1 MGKIRTRFLGEEEVE
16 KQQVQEQKERSQAK
30 KAKAPTV
37 INESENQATET
48 KNGQP
53 EVKKVKLKKTLVL
66 KKPKHG
72 KKYLMAKTKIT
83 KNNVYS
89 LEDAVNLLKEMSYAS
104 FDETIEVH
112 LNLLNEGLKGEVSF
126 PHATGKSVSVV
137 VLDEA
142 IIKKIEDGVID
153 FDILVAHPS
162 QMPKLAK
169 FAKILGPKGL
179 MPNPKTGTV
188 STEPDKVAEKFRNGS
203 TRWKSESKF
212 PIIHQIIGKKSL
224 ENKAII
230 ENIKA
235 FIESVGVKNI
245 TSAYIAGSMTPSVQI
260 VVS

>member
-1 MGKIRTRFLGEEEVE
+1 MKWVIALNEPCEGFE
-16 KQQVQEQKERSQAK
+16 KHS
-30 KAKAPTV
+30 
-37 INESENQATET
+37 
-48 KNGQP
+48 
-53 EVKKVKLKKTLVL
+53 
-66 KKPKHG
+66 
-72 KKYLMAKTKIT
+72 KKY
-83 KNNVYS
+83 
-89 LEDAVNLLKEMSYAS
+89 E
-104 FDETIEVH
+104 
-112 LNLLNEGLKGEVSF
+112 
-126 PHATGKSVSVV
+126 
-137 VLDEA
+137 
-142 IIKKIEDGVID
+142 
-153 FDILVAHPS
+153 
-162 QMPKLAK
+162 Q

-224 ENKAII
+224 DNKAII